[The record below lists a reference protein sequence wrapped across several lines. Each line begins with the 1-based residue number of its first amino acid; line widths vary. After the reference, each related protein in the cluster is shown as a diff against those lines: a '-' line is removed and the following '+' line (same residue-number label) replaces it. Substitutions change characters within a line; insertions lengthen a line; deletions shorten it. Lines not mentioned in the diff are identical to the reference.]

1 MYKFICVFLECFCV
15 QLQLNFELLFSKPVE
30 PDRLFDGLPNT
41 MRPSSA
47 SPCHDDSS
55 GLRHTAE
62 HQNKC
67 LETVIYHPPTLIPP
81 RILPLLHDLAYQ
93 MIQAGHHQQVFNIY
107 RYYYVHV
114 VVVHTLMEQVF
125 PIGNLELASFLASF
139 LIWVQSQ
146 SQFDI

>member
-1 MYKFICVFLECFCV
+1 M
-15 QLQLNFELLFSKPVE
+15 E

-41 MRPSSA
+41 MKPSSA

-107 RYYYVHV
+107 RYY
-114 VVVHTLMEQVF
+114 VHTY
-125 PIGNLELASFLASF
+125 IH
-139 LIWVQSQ
+139 
-146 SQFDI
+146 